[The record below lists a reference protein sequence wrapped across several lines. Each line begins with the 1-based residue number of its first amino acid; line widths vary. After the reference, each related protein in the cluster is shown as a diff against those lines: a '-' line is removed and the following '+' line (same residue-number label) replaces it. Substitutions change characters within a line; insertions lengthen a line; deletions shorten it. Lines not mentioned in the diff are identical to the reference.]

1 MKANYYDLFDMI
13 AEDAGKFLS
22 ETENRPVSSEKYS
35 AEETIKSVLERIADR
50 KVIPKKSYRKRLWVR
65 LLIAAIIVLS
75 LSGITF
81 AAYQYDLFQDG
92 AALITDEN
100 RDLVGKEMQ
109 GDFSEV
115 SIYDKYGNL
124 VSGPGEAPE
133 PTLDE
138 ILGDST
144 VITAVEDP
152 DDLYLYPSSIAYF
165 AVKEGRSSCTTPEV
179 IFDNNVMVVF
189 TKEDGSGWHLTKG
202 ETLVFEG
209 EEYHSEIFPVQPDKG
224 QSVGFHY
231 VFNHT
236 LMNETTSSVGQLD
249 LKFELKAQE
258 DGEYYIGIRG
268 GSSDPIS
275 LKEGKIYIR

>member
-13 AEDAGKFLS
+13 AEDAGKLLS

-109 GDFSEV
+109 GISANSAYTINMGILSAV
-115 SIYDKYGNL
+115 
-124 VSGPGEAPE
+124 PGKRPSPHWMRFLA
-133 PTLDE
+133 
-138 ILGDST
+138 T
-144 VITAVEDP
+144 V
-152 DDLYLYPSSIAYF
+152 LS
-165 AVKEGRSSCTTPEV
+165 
-179 IFDNNVMVVF
+179 
-189 TKEDGSGWHLTKG
+189 
-202 ETLVFEG
+202 
-209 EEYHSEIFPVQPDKG
+209 
-224 QSVGFHY
+224 
-231 VFNHT
+231 
-236 LMNETTSSVGQLD
+236 
-249 LKFELKAQE
+249 
-258 DGEYYIGIRG
+258 
-268 GSSDPIS
+268 
-275 LKEGKIYIR
+275 